1 MIEDHRGCLIHLNK
15 DFVFEA
21 ESKIEFEELSEDGAG
36 IAKFSTALPTII
48 IKSKKKAPLVWA
60 LRVLKCADGAF
71 VTFRQGQ
78 IDLHIV
84 ELKSGLDA
92 RTWETVL
99 SQYEGMY
106 LSAIAALRLLQI
118 TKVDNV
124 ICYLAYKRFRS
135 PVQEETNPVLLK
147 GLVGVKGSASYL
159 EAMIGKAVAL
169 PFDVTARLVKGQRD
183 PAGDIDFGAIA

>member
-60 LRVLKCADGAF
+60 LR